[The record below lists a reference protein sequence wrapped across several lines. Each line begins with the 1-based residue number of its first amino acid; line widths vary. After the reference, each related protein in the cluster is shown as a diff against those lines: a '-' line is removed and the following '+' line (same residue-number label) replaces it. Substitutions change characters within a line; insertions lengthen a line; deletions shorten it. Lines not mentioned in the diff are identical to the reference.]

1 MGFLTSRVLMPLVA
15 RLGSRTIIG
24 IGGTLFVLNMLIP
37 DPLPLVD
44 EFLILAGTIL
54 LSRMA
59 RTGDGWCN
67 RADGCDRGAT
77 CGSAEARRQGIDAA
91 LQQELRQLGTVTHA
105 RTQLRGPV
113 SNSSVTHNNPRERR
127 VDMPGIMFQD
137 VVCSRAQSNRKWYT
151 LPLSFLVHTSVLAV
165 LIVVPLVATDVLPR
179 PRAIMEFVTPYVPV
193 VPTPPPP
200 SRPEAP
206 PLAAGSTAGAP
217 VVAPDTIGVES
228 GVIFSPATSRQ
239 EASTESS
246 AGLTWA
252 RSPSMCR
259 RPLRPRC
266 SSPAVVG
273 GHIKPPLR
281 IKGAMPAYPDIA
293 RMARVQGIVIIEAV
307 IAPDGTVE
315 QARVLRSKP
324 LLDEAALAAVRGWEY
339 TPTLLNGR
347 PTAVIM
353 TVTVNSP

>member
-1 MGFLTSRVLMPLVA
+1 
-15 RLGSRTIIG
+15 
-24 IGGTLFVLNMLIP
+24 
-37 DPLPLVD
+37 
-44 EFLILAGTIL
+44 
-54 LSRMA
+54 
-59 RTGDGWCN
+59 
-67 RADGCDRGAT
+67 
-77 CGSAEARRQGIDAA
+77 
-91 LQQELRQLGTVTHA
+91 
-105 RTQLRGPV
+105 
-113 SNSSVTHNNPRERR
+113 
-127 VDMPGIMFQD
+127 MPGIMFQD

-165 LIVVPLVATDVLPR
+165 LIVVPLVATDVLPH

-217 VVAPDTIGVES
+217 VVAPDAIGVES
-228 GVIFSPATSRQ
+228 GVIFQPGHVETGSIDGIIGGVDVGQIAVDVPPPVAAAPA
-239 EASTESS
+239 SS
-246 AGLTWA
+246 APV
-252 RSPSMCR
+252 R
-259 RPLRPRC
+259 
-266 SSPAVVG
+266 VG
-273 GHIKPPLR
+273 DHIKPPLR

-315 QARVLRSKP
+315 QARVLRSQP

-353 TVTVNSP
+353 TVTVNFTLTP